1 MTSSLKPSTPLQPR
15 KRAIIVG
22 ACGGLGTAL
31 SRKLAREGWTLALL
45 SRREDCP
52 ADLAAELNTDGVT
65 RAIAYQHNVT
75 DYTEVPSLLKQ
86 VIADLGGVDLLIFNA
101 GINLPPG
108 LEKMSAENDIKMVE
122 VNLLG
127 AIAWLAPVG
136 DLMKEPKSGM
146 IVGISSVAGDR
157 GRIANP
163 GYNTSKAGMT
173 TYLEA
178 LRNRLTRHGVHVL
191 TVKPGFMATD
201 MLRASAGPKPF
212 TVTPEKAA
220 DDIYKAIRKRK
231 QVVYTHSIWRWI
243 MLAIQ
248 HVPSVVFRRLSF

>member
-1 MTSSLKPSTPLQPR
+1 MTTSLKPATPLQPR

-45 SRREDCP
+45 SRRADCP
-52 ADLAAELNTDGVT
+52 AELSAELNADGMT
-65 RAIAYQHNVT
+65 RAIACEHDVT
-75 DYTEVPSLLKQ
+75 NYDEVPSLLKR
-86 VIADLGGVDLLIFNA
+86 ILADLGGVDLLIFNA

-108 LEKMSAENDIKMVE
+108 LEKMNAADDIKMVE
-122 VNLLG
+122 TNLLG

-136 DLMKEPKSGM
+136 DLMKEAKSGM

-163 GYNTSKAGMT
+163 GYNTSKAGLT

-191 TVKPGFMATD
+191 TVKPGFMSTQ
-201 MLRASAGPKPF
+201 MLRASQGPKPF
-212 TVTPEKAA
+212 TVSPERAA
-220 DDIYKAIRKRK
+220 DDIYKAILKRK
-231 QVVYTHSIWRWI
+231 QVIYTHPIWRWI

-248 HVPSVVFRRLSF
+248 HVPSVIFRRLSF

>member
-1 MTSSLKPSTPLQPR
+1 MTSSLKPATPLQPR

-31 SRKLAREGWTLALL
+31 SRKLAHEGWTLALL
-45 SRREDCP
+45 SRRVDC
-52 ADLAAELNTDGVT
+52 LAELSAELNTDGVT
-65 RAIAYQHNVT
+65 RAIPYEHDVT
-75 DYTEVPSLLKQ
+75 NYDEVPSLLKR
-86 VIADLGGVDLLIFNA
+86 VIADLGGVDLFLFNA

-108 LEKMSAENDIKMVE
+108 MEKMSAADDIKMIE

-127 AIAWLAPVG
+127 AVAWFAPIG
-136 DLMKEPKSGM
+136 DLMKEAKGGM

-178 LRNRLTRHGVHVL
+178 LRNRLTRHGVHIL
-191 TVKPGFMATD
+191 TVKPGFIKTD

-212 TVTPEKAA
+212 TVTPERAA

-231 QVVYTHSIWRWI
+231 QTVYTHSIWRWI

-248 HVPSVVFRRLSF
+248 HVPSVIFRRLSF

>member
-1 MTSSLKPSTPLQPR
+1 
-15 KRAIIVG
+15 
-22 ACGGLGTAL
+22 LGTAL
-31 SRKLAREGWTLALL
+31 SRKLAHEGWTLALL

-52 ADLAAELNTDGVT
+52 AELSAKLNSDGVT
-65 RAIAYQHNVT
+65 HAMSYIHDVT
-75 DYTEVPSLLKQ
+75 DYAEVTSLLKRI
-86 VIADLGGVDLLIFNA
+86 IADLGGLDLLIYNA

-136 DLMKEPKSGM
+136 DLMKEAKSGM

-191 TVKPGFMATD
+191 TVKPGFISTQ
-201 MLRASAGPKPF
+201 MLRASQGPKPF
-212 TVTPEKAA
+212 TVSPERAA
-220 DDIYKAIRKRK
+220 DDIYKAIQKRR
-231 QVVYTHSIWRWI
+231 QVIYTHSIWGWI

>member
-1 MTSSLKPSTPLQPR
+1 MSY
-15 KRAIIVG
+15 IH
-22 ACGGLGTAL
+22 
-31 SRKLAREGWTLALL
+31 
-45 SRREDCP
+45 D
-52 ADLAAELNTDGVT
+52 
-65 RAIAYQHNVT
+65 VT
-75 DYTEVPSLLKQ
+75 DYAEVTSLLKRI
-86 VIADLGGVDLLIFNA
+86 IADLGGLDLLIFNA

-136 DLMKEPKSGM
+136 DLMKEAKSGM

-191 TVKPGFMATD
+191 TVKPGFISTQ
-201 MLRASAGPKPF
+201 MLRASQGPKPF
-212 TVTPEKAA
+212 TVSPERAA
-220 DDIYKAIRKRK
+220 DDIYKAIQKRR
-231 QVVYTHSIWRWI
+231 QVIYTHSIWGWI

>member
-1 MTSSLKPSTPLQPR
+1 MTSSLTPATPLQPR

-45 SRREDCP
+45 SRRVDCP
-52 ADLAAELNTDGVT
+52 AELAAELNTDGVT
-65 RAIAYQHNVT
+65 RAIPYEHDVT
-75 DYTEVPSLLKQ
+75 NYDEVPSLLKR
-86 VIADLGGVDLLIFNA
+86 VIADLGGVDLFLFNA

-108 LEKMSAENDIKMVE
+108 MEKMNAADDIKMIE

-136 DLMKEPKSGM
+136 DLMKDAKSGM

-163 GYNTSKAGMT
+163 G
-173 TYLEA
+173 
-178 LRNRLTRHGVHVL
+178 
-191 TVKPGFMATD
+191 
-201 MLRASAGPKPF
+201 
-212 TVTPEKAA
+212 
-220 DDIYKAIRKRK
+220 
-231 QVVYTHSIWRWI
+231 
-243 MLAIQ
+243 
-248 HVPSVVFRRLSF
+248 